1 VIQPK
6 KLETARNSQVT
17 VGTASAVEE
26 TVKAATETV
35 KAAEDTARQVP
46 KAAPE
51 TTRTVRKGAMKASKA
66 AKATF
71 RQAGNRLR
79 KVAIKKTINA
89 KNIKRSTKKQGKRT
103 RTVKRSPTKP

>member
-1 VIQPK
+1 VRSRGRQAKEI
-6 KLETARNSQVT
+6 RNSHVT
-17 VGTASAVEE
+17 TGTASAVEE

-35 KAAEDTARQVP
+35 KAAKDTARQVP

-51 TTRTVRKGAMKASKA
+51 TTRTVRKGVMNASKA

-79 KVAIKKTINA
+79 KVAIKKTIKA
-89 KNIKRSTKKQGKRT
+89 KKIKR
-103 RTVKRSPTKP
+103 